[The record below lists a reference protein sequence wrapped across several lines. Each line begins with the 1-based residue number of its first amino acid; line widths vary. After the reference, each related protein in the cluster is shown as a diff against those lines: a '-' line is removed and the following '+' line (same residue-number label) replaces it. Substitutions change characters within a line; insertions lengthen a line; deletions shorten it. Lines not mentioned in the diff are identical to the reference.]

1 MKKYSKETERAI
13 KVWNSR
19 VKDGGF
25 GVSKHLVK
33 WVEDKVVPKRA
44 FATGHRA
51 WCSKC
56 GQSFLTEKTK
66 GKEVCPHCGSKL
78 KVEKSRCWRKE
89 DIFYVQELTTWAE
102 FQVVRTYIVSA
113 WASKKNLLRVYVW
126 HAYDWMISENGKAYC
141 FSRSLTAYPRY
152 RKIPF
157 SISDLPNRP
166 PMRYKKSAAYSEW
179 HNGWIINGHYS
190 KRKYQ
195 PWLTK
200 FDIKGRLMDSDM
212 YSVIINLLKGT
223 PHFETMWKKRDKVL
237 CSAFMY
243 GESSQRLW
251 PQIKIA
257 LRHGFKFKD
266 WRMWV
271 DHIDMLGREGYDIF
285 NPQYIAPADL
295 KQAHRKLNAEHE
307 ERLRKEEEERERIR
321 QLEEIE
327 RNKALTDPN
336 SPLNIEYRNRIGKV
350 LAVVVRSGNISI
362 QPLQN
367 IKDFYEEGKALH
379 HCVYANKYYAHSGC
393 LILGAKVG
401 GKRTETIEL
410 NLRTMQIEQCRG
422 KYNQDSKYHE
432 AIYSLMQSSIGRFRG
447 LKCQNA

>member
-1 MKKYSKETERAI
+1 
-13 KVWNSR
+13 
-19 VKDGGF
+19 
-25 GVSKHLVK
+25 
-33 WVEDKVVPKRA
+33 
-44 FATGHRA
+44 
-51 WCSKC
+51 
-56 GQSFLTEKTK
+56 
-66 GKEVCPHCGSKL
+66 
-78 KVEKSRCWRKE
+78 
-89 DIFYVQELTTWAE
+89 
-102 FQVVRTYIVSA
+102 
-113 WASKKNLLRVYVW
+113 
-126 HAYDWMISENGKAYC
+126 
-141 FSRSLTAYPRY
+141 
-152 RKIPF
+152 
-157 SISDLPNRP
+157 
-166 PMRYKKSAAYSEW
+166 MRYKKSAAYSEW

-327 RNKALTDPN
+327 RNKALTDPEQDRKGSRCGCPVREHKHTAVAKYQRLLRRRE
-336 SPLNIEYRNRIGKV
+336 SPASLRVCEQV
-350 LAVVVRSGNISI
+350 LCS
-362 QPLQN
+362 
-367 IKDFYEEGKALH
+367 
-379 HCVYANKYYAHSGC
+379 
-393 LILGAKVG
+393 
-401 GKRTETIEL
+401 
-410 NLRTMQIEQCRG
+410 
-422 KYNQDSKYHE
+422 
-432 AIYSLMQSSIGRFRG
+432 
-447 LKCQNA
+447 